1 MLKTIIMDFDGL
13 IVDTVVVWYQIY
25 VEWFRKNKN
34 YEMSV
39 QEFLI
44 CVGSEAEELFKSLDS
59 RGIHVDREI
68 FARDTQQRFIEES
81 TKLPAKP
88 GVEDFLRTAKKQGI
102 VIALATSSTRKKP
115 ETHLTRLNLLT

>member
-13 IVDTVVVWYQIY
+13 IVDTEVVWYQIY
-25 VEWFRKNKN
+25 VEWFQKNKN

-68 FARDTQQRFIEES
+68 FARDTQQCGRF
-81 TKLPAKP
+81 P
-88 GVEDFLRTAKKQGI
+88 
-102 VIALATSSTRKKP
+102 
-115 ETHLTRLNLLT
+115 